1 MAPAASEQEGY
12 MKHDQNLLLLD
23 NTRDSSLNDFTDL
36 FVQLLSFTQAHG
48 KQIDGVTESFCRE
61 VTRLTQGNAWLILR
75 EQHSLPEQ
83 HVPTSAA
90 ISFPVQFY
98 QRPYGTLYIATN
110 AARPGSPALPLSI
123 AQLLAQA
130 CGMFLHLLEVSA
142 LIEGQSRR
150 LDPQICGNLTN
161 REREVL
167 KLVCQGRTQ
176 EEIAATLHVVPATVE
191 THRKHLCQKLGVHCE
206 HDIPLAAYHA
216 HLLSV

>member
-1 MAPAASEQEGY
+1 
-12 MKHDQNLLLLD
+12 MKHNQNLLLLD
-23 NTRDSSLNDFTDL
+23 NTRDSSLSDFTDL

-61 VTRLTQGNAWLILR
+61 VERLTQGDAWLILR
-75 EQHSLPEQ
+75 EQYSLPEQ
-83 HVPTSAA
+83 CVPTSAA
-90 ISFPVQFY
+90 ISFPVQFS
-98 QRPYGTLYIATN
+98 QRPYGMLYIA
-110 AARPGSPALPLSI
+110 ADAVRPGSPAIPLPI

-150 LDPQICGNLTN
+150 LDRQIYGNLTN

-176 EEIAATLHVVPATVE
+176 EEIAAMLHIVPATVE
-191 THRKHLCQKLGVHCE
+191 THRKHLCQKLGVHSE
-206 HDIPLAAYHA
+206 HDIPLAAYQA
-216 HLLSV
+216 QLLSV